1 MFVSLIFLAISIIF
15 LQCLFHQMSH
25 KKMNEK
31 MKEKDKHIGK
41 LSYRDLGFILAG
53 CWSTSFL
60 FFEIWFYIKYN
71 SKPVTILLPL
81 RWIMQISWFSSSWV
95 RCKILRLVG
104 FLLSWS
110 EFKEWIYGVHEEGS
124 DLVVH
129 YSLNTK
135 EVASLRGKT
144 NKWTLV
150 ESPGA

>member
-1 MFVSLIFLAISIIF
+1 MP
-15 LQCLFHQMSH
+15 LFFFNVYFTRCHIVKWM
-25 KKMNEK
+25 KK
-31 MKEKDKHIGK
+31 MKEKDEHIGK
-41 LSYRDLGFILAG
+41 LSYRDLSFILAG

-71 SKPVTILLPL
+71 SKLVTILLLL

-95 RCKILRLVG
+95 RCKILRLVD
-104 FLLSWS
+104 FLLSWN
-110 EFKEWIYGVHEEGS
+110 EFKEWIYGMYEKGS

-135 EVASLRGKT
+135 EAASPRGKT